1 MEPASRRLIKILPA
15 WSSSLVP
22 APSYYLILNSMLK
35 LSSSMYS
42 YMSTLLYWFLFF
54 LLVAHYLTLLIPNWL
69 MICFFILFAIP
80 SNESNGYLEKL
91 ELKNRF
97 CDSCAVK
104 TKPLSSIT
112 AFTALQ
118 LAHCVLVTLWWLD
131 SKGKCP
137 SRSFIAFCDLAS
149 EVIKQHFHHSQKFIR
164 IREKGKI
171 GPTTW

>member
-1 MEPASRRLIKILPA
+1 MHPFCWWRS
-15 WSSSLVP
+15 WGCCNHS
-22 APSYYLILNSMLK
+22 
-35 LSSSMYS
+35 
-42 YMSTLLYWFLFF
+42 
-54 LLVAHYLTLLIPNWL
+54 
-69 MICFFILFAIP
+69 
-80 SNESNGYLEKL
+80 YLEKL

-149 EVIKQHFHHSQKFIR
+149 EVIKQHFYHSQKFIR

-171 GPTTW
+171 GPTTWLKECHSHIKRAQKDRRYYGDHLWKIQSAPDWTHSSNFVPSWNSLR